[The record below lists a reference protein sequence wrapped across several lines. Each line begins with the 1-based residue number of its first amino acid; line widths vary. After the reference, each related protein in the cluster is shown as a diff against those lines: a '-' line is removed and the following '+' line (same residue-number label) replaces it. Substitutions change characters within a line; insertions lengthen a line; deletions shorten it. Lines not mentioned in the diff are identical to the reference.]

1 MDDRAPANVFP
12 FKKLLLQEA
21 LCSFFFHVVFAA
33 QKQASKHVWDTVLSI
48 GATLDSTYITSLP
61 SSLN

>member
-1 MDDRAPANVFP
+1 
-12 FKKLLLQEA
+12 LLQEA